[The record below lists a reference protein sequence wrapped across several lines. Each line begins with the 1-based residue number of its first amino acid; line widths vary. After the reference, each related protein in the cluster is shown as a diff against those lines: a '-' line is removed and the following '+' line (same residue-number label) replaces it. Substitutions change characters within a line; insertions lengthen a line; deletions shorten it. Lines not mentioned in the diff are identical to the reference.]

1 MLYMLLT
8 AGSGFKIEL
17 LLPSPSGGERSK
29 QYKGESMMN
38 WQTSYQS
45 RMTTPDE
52 AVKAIKSGDRIF
64 LTGNASV
71 PMLLLAALVKRAPE
85 LKNVEICHPLAI
97 CPSDYVSPEMEGHL
111 RVNSMFISANVRK
124 AVNEGRA
131 DFTPVMLSEFP
142 LLFKNGHLPLDV
154 AFIHVSPPDHHGFCS
169 MGAESGLT
177 ISAAEVAKTVI
188 AQVNEQMPRTLGD
201 TLMHVDRMHHIV
213 QVNCPLTE
221 MAMSDDIDVD
231 VVERIAAHIAG
242 LVPDGATMQLG
253 IGAIPNA
260 VLKYLLNKK
269 DLGIHSELIS
279 DGVIDLVEAG
289 VLTNARKSLHP
300 GKIVAGFLL
309 GTKRLYDW
317 VDNNPLVELHRT
329 EYVNDPFVIAQNDRM
344 VAINSAIEVDLTGQ
358 VCADSIGPKMYSSV
372 GGQLDFIYGASRS
385 KGGVPIIAMPSSAE
399 LRDGTVISKI
409 VPMLKQGAGVVTS
422 RNHVHF
428 VVTEFGVAELYG
440 KTVRQ
445 RTQALIHISD
455 PRFREEITRQAREL
469 NYL

>member
-1 MLYMLLT
+1 MT
-8 AGSGFKIEL
+8 
-17 LLPSPSGGERSK
+17 
-29 QYKGESMMN
+29 N
-38 WQTSYQS
+38 WQANYNS
-45 RMTTPDE
+45 RITTADE
-52 AVKAIKSGDRIF
+52 AVKAVKSGDRLF

-71 PMLLLAALVKRAPE
+71 PLQLLAALVARAPE
-85 LKNVEICHPLAI
+85 LENVEICHPLAI
-97 CPSDYVSPEMEGHL
+97 CPSDYVAPEMAGHL
-111 RVNSMFISANVRK
+111 RINSMFVSANVRK

-154 AFIHVSPPDHHGFCS
+154 AFIHVSPPDQHGYCS

-177 ISAAEVAKTVI
+177 ISAAEVAKIVI

-213 QVNCPLTE
+213 PLNCPLTE
-221 MAMSDDIDVD
+221 MAMGDDVDKD

-242 LVPDGATMQLG
+242 LIPDGATMQLG

-289 VLTNARKSLHP
+289 VLTNARKSIHP

-329 EYVNDPFVIAQNDRM
+329 EYVNDPFVVAQNDRM
-344 VAINSAIEVDLTGQ
+344 VAINSALEVDLTGQ
-358 VCADSIGPKMYSSV
+358 VCADSIGPKMYSAV

-385 KGGVPIIAMPSSAE
+385 KGGVPIIAMPSSSV

-428 VVTEFGVAELYG
+428 VVTEFGIADLYG
-440 KTVRQ
+440 KSVRQ
-445 RTQALIHISD
+445 RTEALIAIAD
-455 PRFREEITRQAREL
+455 PRFRDEITRQAREL
-469 NYL
+469 HYL